1 MRGRYSFALRRAP
14 GRKPCRCPVVAGAPF
29 RFAGGDLL
37 NDSPETR
44 AKRATIEDVAKLA
57 GVSRQTVSRAV
68 NDKAEIDADTKRRV
82 MDAVRTLNYRPSRF
96 ARGLIRQDTTTLGL
110 IISDIGNPFFP
121 ELASGVLRA
130 AQARD
135 WQVVL
140 YDTGDDPERELRAL
154 STLADQ
160 ADVGVGFLSR
170 PVALAHAT
178 KLGVPFAVLDPGWD
192 TGTTPGVRIDM
203 SAGVRLAVE
212 HLAAAGHRRLGMI
225 DGAADPR
232 DERRVSFLAVARE
245 LGLDVDEDDVEPA
258 SCSVEGGAD
267 AARALL
273 ARRPD
278 RTAVFAYNDVL
289 AVGAVR
295 GLKAAGLRVPEDC
308 AVVGFDGLPL
318 GELVE
323 PPITSVY
330 VDIRRMGELAVAA
343 AAELLAGRVPEPAV
357 LRPQLRVRGSA

>member
-1 MRGRYSFALRRAP
+1 MN
-14 GRKPCRCPVVAGAPF
+14 V
-29 RFAGGDLL
+29 
-37 NDSPETR
+37 SPEPR
-44 AKRATIEDVAKLA
+44 VKRATIEDVAKLA

-68 NDKAEIDADTKRRV
+68 NDKAEIDAETKRRV
-82 MDAVRTLNYRPSRF
+82 LDAARSLNYRPSRF

-140 YDTGDDPERELRAL
+140 YDTGEDPEREVRAL

-160 ADVGVGFLSR
+160 ADVGVGFLST
-170 PVALAHAT
+170 PSVYAHAVG
-178 KLGVPFAVLDPGWD
+178 LSVPFAVLDPGWD
-192 TGTTPGVRIDM
+192 AGAAPGVGIDVT
-203 SAGVRLAVE
+203 SGVRLAVE
-212 HLAAAGHRRLGMI
+212 HLAAAGHRRLGMV

-232 DERRVSFLAVARE
+232 DKRRVSFLSIARE
-245 LGLDVDEDDVEPA
+245 LGLDVDEDAVERAPR
-258 SCSVEGGAD
+258 SVEGGAD
-267 AARALL
+267 AVRALL
-273 ARRPD
+273 ARKPEI
-278 RTAVFAYNDVL
+278 TGVFTYNDVL

-295 GLKAAGLRVPEDC
+295 GLKAAGLRVPKDC

-330 VDIRRMGELAVAA
+330 VDIRRLGELAVAA
-343 AAELLAGRVPEPAV
+343 AAELLAGRTPEPTV
-357 LRPQLRVRGSA
+357 LRPELRVRGSA

>member
-1 MRGRYSFALRRAP
+1 MNG
-14 GRKPCRCPVVAGAPF
+14 
-29 RFAGGDLL
+29 
-37 NDSPETR
+37 SPEPR
-44 AKRATIEDVAKLA
+44 AKRATIEDVARLA

-68 NDKAEIDADTKRRV
+68 NDKAEIDAETKRRV
-82 MDAVRTLNYRPSRF
+82 LEAARTLNYRPSRF

-140 YDTGDDPERELRAL
+140 YDTGEDPEREVRAL
-154 STLADQ
+154 SALADQ
-160 ADVGVGFLSR
+160 ADVGAGFLHS
-170 PVALAHAT
+170 PAVLAHAVR
-178 KLGVPFAVLDPGWD
+178 LGVPFAVLDPGWD
-192 TGTTPGVRIDM
+192 TGSAPGVGIDVPG
-203 SAGVRLAVE
+203 GVRLAVE

-225 DGAADPR
+225 DGAEDPR
-232 DERRVSFLAVARE
+232 DKRRGSFLAIARE
-245 LGLDVDEDDVEPA
+245 LGLDVDEDAVERAPRT
-258 SCSVEGGAD
+258 VEGGAE
-267 AARALL
+267 AVRALL
-273 ARRPD
+273 ARRPGI
-278 RTAVFAYNDVL
+278 TAVFTYNDVL

-295 GLKAAGLRVPEDC
+295 GLKAAGLRVPQDC

-343 AAELLAGRVPEPAV
+343 AAELLAGRTPEPV
-357 LRPQLRVRGSA
+357 LMRPELRVRGSA

>member
-1 MRGRYSFALRRAP
+1 MN
-14 GRKPCRCPVVAGAPF
+14 V
-29 RFAGGDLL
+29 
-37 NDSPETR
+37 SPEPR
-44 AKRATIEDVAKLA
+44 VKRATIEDVAKLA

-68 NDKAEIDADTKRRV
+68 NDKAEIDAETKRRV
-82 MDAVRTLNYRPSRF
+82 LEAVRALNYRPSRF

-140 YDTGDDPERELRAL
+140 YDTGEDPEREIRAL

-160 ADVGVGFLSR
+160 ADVGAGFLST
-170 PVALAHAT
+170 PAVFAHAV

-192 TGTTPGVRIDM
+192 TGAAPGVGIDVPG
-203 SAGVRLAVE
+203 GVRLAVE

-225 DGAADPR
+225 DGAVDLR
-232 DERRVSFLAVARE
+232 DKRRVSFLAIARE
-245 LGLDVDEDDVEPA
+245 LGLEVDEGCVERAPRT
-258 SCSVEGGAD
+258 VEGGAQ
-267 AARALL
+267 AIGVLM
-273 ARRPD
+273 ARRPGI
-278 RTAVFAYNDVL
+278 TGVFTYNDVL

-295 GLKAAGLRVPEDC
+295 GLKAAGLRVPQDC

-323 PPITSVY
+323 PPITSVF

-343 AAELLAGRVPEPAV
+343 AAELLAGRTPEPV
-357 LRPQLRVRGSA
+357 LMHPALRVRGSA

>member
-1 MRGRYSFALRRAP
+1 LNVSPDSGVKRAES
-14 GRKPCRCPVVAGAPF
+14 RV
-29 RFAGGDLL
+29 
-37 NDSPETR
+37 
-44 AKRATIEDVAKLA
+44 KRATIEDVAKLA

-68 NDKAEIDADTKRRV
+68 NDKAEIDAETKRRV
-82 MDAVRTLNYRPSRF
+82 LDAARSLNYRPSRF

-140 YDTGDDPERELRAL
+140 YDTGEDPEREVLAL

-160 ADVGVGFLSR
+160 ADVGAGFLTT
-170 PVALAHAT
+170 PAVFAHAVR
-178 KLGVPFAVLDPGWD
+178 LGVPFAVLDPGWD
-192 TGTTPGVRIDM
+192 AGHAPGVGIDIA
-203 SAGVRLAVE
+203 AGVRLAVE
-212 HLAAAGHRRLGMI
+212 HLAGAGHRRVGMI

-232 DERRVSFLAVARE
+232 DKRRTSFLAIARE
-245 LGLDVDEDDVEPA
+245 LGLDVSEADIESAPRT
-258 SCSVEGGAD
+258 VEGGAD
-267 AARALL
+267 AVRALR

-278 RTAVFAYNDVL
+278 LTAAFAYNDVL

-295 GLKAAGLRVPEDC
+295 GLKAEGLRVPEDF

-343 AAELLAGRVPEPAV
+343 AAELLAGRTPEPV
-357 LRPQLRVRGSA
+357 VVRPELRVRGSA

>member
-1 MRGRYSFALRRAP
+1 MN
-14 GRKPCRCPVVAGAPF
+14 V
-29 RFAGGDLL
+29 
-37 NDSPETR
+37 SPESR
-44 AKRATIEDVAKLA
+44 VKRATIEDVAKLA

-68 NDKAEIDADTKRRV
+68 NDKAEIDAETKRRV
-82 MDAVRTLNYRPSRF
+82 LDAARSLNYRPSRF

-140 YDTGDDPERELRAL
+140 YDTGEDPEREVLAL

-160 ADVGVGFLSR
+160 ADVGAGFLTS
-170 PVALAHAT
+170 PAVFAHAVN
-178 KLGVPFAVLDPGWD
+178 LGVPFAVLDPGWD
-192 TGTTPGVRIDM
+192 AGHAPGVGIDIA
-203 SAGVRLAVE
+203 AGVRLAVE
-212 HLAAAGHRRLGMI
+212 HLAAAGHRRIGMI

-232 DERRVSFLAVARE
+232 DKRRTSFLAVARE
-245 LGLDVDEDDVEPA
+245 LGLDDVTEDDVQSAPRT
-258 SCSVEGGAD
+258 VEGGAQ
-267 AARALL
+267 AVLEL
-273 ARRPD
+273 HARRPEI
-278 RTAVFAYNDVL
+278 TAAFTYNDVL

-295 GLKAAGLRVPEDC
+295 GLKAAGLRVPEDF

-343 AAELLAGRVPEPAV
+343 AAELLAGRTPEPV
-357 LRPQLRVRGSA
+357 VVRPELRVRGSA